1 MWEECTERKW
11 GCWGTSLA
19 PDKCCLNGREGALG
33 QSQEHVPWEAL
44 PALPALWVGAAF
56 LANPPAPPHEEC
68 SPPPGLW
75 SHKAGPSA
83 GLSPW
88 QNSLMLK
95 IDYATE
101 RTRERPFYEP
111 KEAVAWGFLSSSEGP
126 GTLREGH
133 LMARLSKSQ
142 RNTRE
147 ASGLTSISGR
157 TNWDQGDLS
166 SAPFDSLS
174 SRVRGPLAE
183 VGLLGAEQSAGWGTK
198 DPGAAVSQPHS
209 PSHCPALPSS
219 IPPTQTTPHTATRGS
234 PSVNNQTACAL
245 LPRWLTP
252 LSGSSVPLPF

>member
-1 MWEECTERKW
+1 MIRLLLLLGLWDECTERKR

-56 LANPPAPPHEEC
+56 LANPPAPPQEEC

-111 KEAVAWGFLSSSEGP
+111 KEAVAWAFLSSSEGP
-126 GTLREGH
+126 GTLREGTSYGKTYQV
-133 LMARLSKSQ
+133 SKEHKRGLWADQ
-142 RNTRE
+142 PLRE
-147 ASGLTSISGR
+147 DEL
-157 TNWDQGDLS
+157 
-166 SAPFDSLS
+166 
-174 SRVRGPLAE
+174 GP
-183 VGLLGAEQSAGWGTK
+183 G
-198 DPGAAVSQPHS
+198 
-209 PSHCPALPSS
+209 
-219 IPPTQTTPHTATRGS
+219 
-234 PSVNNQTACAL
+234 
-245 LPRWLTP
+245 
-252 LSGSSVPLPF
+252 